1 MTDYRPVNYR
11 GQLSAKFPIRPSL
24 GRYINWYSTEAS
36 PTLTWHLPDTWPR
49 LEWELGN
56 ISTNMSTDMPTDMS
70 VNSPY
75 KTQDPVALGIELC
88 TLGSY
93 CLALTQAN
101 HSSAVSAICP
111 NAQLPMIN
119 CESNLYWIR
128 HIQLYVYTS
137 GMLVI
142 DHNQSL
148 VVNVKVTQ
156 KSIIME
162 HLSSIIILLYV
173 PTIGNQQGKP
183 GPVKQ
188 GQSFKR
194 PLWLFGQSASGKCE

>member
-11 GQLSAKFPIRPSL
+11 GQLSATFPIRPSL
-24 GRYINWYSTEAS
+24 GRYVNWYSTEAS

-49 LEWELGN
+49 LVWDLAN

-70 VNSPY
+70 VNRPY

-101 HSSAVSAICP
+101 HSSVVIAICP

-137 GMLVI
+137 GMLVG

-148 VVNVKVTQ
+148 VVNVKVMQ

-162 HLSSIIILLYV
+162 HLSSITILLYV
-173 PTIGNQQGKP
+173 PTIGN
-183 GPVKQ
+183 
-188 GQSFKR
+188 
-194 PLWLFGQSASGKCE
+194 

>member
-1 MTDYRPVNYR
+1 MLTD
-11 GQLSAKFPIRPSL
+11 
-24 GRYINWYSTEAS
+24 T
-36 PTLTWHLPDTWPR
+36 
-49 LEWELGN
+49 
-56 ISTNMSTDMPTDMS
+56 PTDMS

-75 KTQDPVALGIELC
+75 KTQDPVALGIGLC

-93 CLALTQAN
+93 CLAVTQAS
-101 HSSAVSAICP
+101 HSLAVSSICP

-128 HIQLYVYTS
+128 YIQFYVYTG
-137 GMLVI
+137 GMPVI

-148 VVNVKVTQ
+148 VVNVKVMQ

-162 HLSSIIILLYV
+162 HFSSIIILLYF
-173 PTIGNQQGKP
+173 PTIGNQQGNP
-183 GPVKQ
+183 PVKQ

-194 PLWLFGQSASGKCE
+194 PLWLFGQPASGKCE